1 MKKKILS
8 LVLFLIFSFG
18 IFDCNLLVSNEQMCS
33 KDMEEFDKCLPT
45 LLLVIPGCVDSSL
58 NTCGIAVVETAKEIC
73 RGRMKQ
79 DNCRAHR

>member
-1 MKKKILS
+1 
-8 LVLFLIFSFG
+8 
-18 IFDCNLLVSNEQMCS
+18 MCS